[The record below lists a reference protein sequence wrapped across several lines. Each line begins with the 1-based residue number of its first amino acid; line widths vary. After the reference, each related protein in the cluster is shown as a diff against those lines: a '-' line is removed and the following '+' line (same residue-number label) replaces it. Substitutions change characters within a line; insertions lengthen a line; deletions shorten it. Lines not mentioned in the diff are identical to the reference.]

1 MWPSSPEVVQRLWI
15 YGLFTPWSRCRLL
28 NALLEAATYSL
39 RDNCRLTRRCPMK
52 LRRPSVPQ
60 IVMVATSLVVFTTGG
75 HFAARAVIEGHQSRQ
90 LEELTDVALRR
101 SELAVDFGAATL
113 DELVKRGPLNCDPAS
128 LQAVR
133 LQVYQRSAVKDIR
146 LVNRDGSVIC
156 SAYSETLEFDNGWVD
171 RPDMLRSDDQRLLL
185 FHVDQFS
192 GVALGVLRDVDES
205 QSLVAIL
212 GINSYV
218 FDIMP
223 AELRAHSEVSLE
235 LNNGSGLGRFSLKRH
250 DEFSQLA
257 SFGQASVRYPLHA
270 TIRVERS
277 ALQHW
282 DNEAYWPTMLIALG
296 LGLAFGLLL
305 TRATARL
312 EGPIA
317 DIDRALARHEFKPFF
332 QPIFDLRTGSIR
344 GCEVLARWIRE
355 DGTIIPPMNFIP
367 LAESSG
373 RIEAMTWLILGAALK
388 DMYPR
393 LREDKLFKLSVNVTP
408 RHLLSDGFVETL
420 RRVVVAAKVSV
431 RQIVLEVTERSE
443 LPDLDRAAAVVKEL
457 RELGFRVAIDDVGVG
472 HSGLSQI
479 KGLGVN
485 TIKID
490 KFFVDTITEDG
501 SAATIVQMLVR
512 LARDLGMTVIAEG
525 IETSDQVQALIACG
539 VEEGQGY
546 FVSPPLPFA
555 KFDQLLEIRSARA
568 FAEAAVK
575 QAALVA

>member
-1 MWPSSPEVVQRLWI
+1 
-15 YGLFTPWSRCRLL
+15 
-28 NALLEAATYSL
+28 
-39 RDNCRLTRRCPMK
+39 
-52 LRRPSVPQ
+52 
-60 IVMVATSLVVFTTGG
+60 MVATSLVVFTTGG

-101 SELAVDFGAATL
+101 SEVAVDFGAATL

-373 RIEAMTWLILGAALK
+373 RIEAMTWLILWAALK
-388 DMYPR
+388 DMYP
-393 LREDKLFKLSVNVTP
+393 
-408 RHLLSDGFVETL
+408 GF
-420 RRVVVAAKVSV
+420 
-431 RQIVLEVTERSE
+431 ER
-443 LPDLDRAAAVVKEL
+443 
-457 RELGFRVAIDDVGVG
+457 
-472 HSGLSQI
+472 
-479 KGLGVN
+479 
-485 TIKID
+485 
-490 KFFVDTITEDG
+490 
-501 SAATIVQMLVR
+501 
-512 LARDLGMTVIAEG
+512 
-525 IETSDQVQALIACG
+525 TSFSNCP
-539 VEEGQGY
+539 
-546 FVSPPLPFA
+546 ST
-555 KFDQLLEIRSARA
+555 
-568 FAEAAVK
+568 
-575 QAALVA
+575 